1 MVINNFLQ
9 KYEVF
14 ILLGDFNLSTTNK
27 RLADLVTFFN
37 LETLIIT
44 PIWFLSKTPNCIDLI
59 LTNKKSLLKNSRTL
73 KLWIS
78 DHYHLVFTSVRSQ
91 YIWGNPKIKFYR
103 DYKHYNFESF
113 NNELNE
119 LLQAA
124 NDINY
129 SLF

>member
-37 LETLIIT
+37 LESLIIT

-78 DHYHLVFTSVRSQ
+78 DHHHLVFTSVRSQ

>member
-27 RLADLVTFFN
+27 RLADLVTLFN
-37 LETLIIT
+37 LESLIIT

-78 DHYHLVFTSVRSQ
+78 DHHHLVFTSVRSQ
-91 YIWGNPKIKFYR
+91 YIWGNPKIKFYQ

>member
-27 RLADLVTFFN
+27 RLADLVTLFN
-37 LETLIIT
+37 LESLIIT
-44 PIWFLSKTPNCIDLI
+44 PIWFLSKTPNYIDLI

-78 DHYHLVFTSVRSQ
+78 DHHHLVFTSVRSQ